1 MDVTLSFD
9 DFRLDG
15 GLNFLV
21 VCNGLLADSGADAAH
36 RDRGLRADLLQVRPP
51 GEAGSAGLFRVLILI
66 FLLI

>member
-1 MDVTLSFD
+1 MLLFPLMISDWMVV
-9 DFRLDG
+9 
-15 GLNFLV
+15 LNFLV

>member
-9 DFRLDG
+9 DFRLNG

-21 VCNGLLADSGADAAH
+21 VCNGLLADSGADVAH
-36 RDRGLRADLLQVRPP
+36 RDRSLRADLPQVRPP